1 MQILNKSEVSQV
13 SGGAT
18 AKDPAL
24 GLFPQTGFKLIDDIH
39 KMEWALYGKFLFGW
53 LIKK

>member
-1 MQILNKSEVSQV
+1 MKVLNHTQVQQV

-24 GLFPQTGFKLIDDIH
+24 GLFPQTGIKLIDDIH
-39 KMEWALYGKFLFGW
+39 KMEWALYGKLLFGW
-53 LIKK
+53 LVK

>member
-1 MQILNKSEVSQV
+1 MKMLSKTQISHV

-24 GLFPQTGFKLIDDIH
+24 GLFPQTGIKLIDDIH
-39 KMEWALYGKFLFGW
+39 KMEWALYGKLLFGW
-53 LIKK
+53 LVK

>member
-1 MQILNKSEVSQV
+1 MKTLNQKEISQV
-13 SGGAT
+13 AGGAT

-53 LIKK
+53 LVKK